1 MPFYRSEAR
10 MLSKNKKR
18 QVERLQQKKFRDQ
31 EGLFVA
37 EGTKLVGDFIHAGMQ
52 PRFVVATSIGI
63 QQIAEITSDTEF
75 CEVDERELKELSNLK
90 TPTQVIAIFDKPS
103 YNQDIA
109 STPKDLTLLLDRIQ
123 DPGNMGTIIR
133 TADWFGIER
142 IICSDTCV
150 DAFAPKV
157 VQATMGALARVAIV
171 ETDLAKLLKDN
182 FYGAQIPVYGT
193 FMNGESIYSTD
204 LQQDAYVIM
213 GNEGRGISEELWP
226 FITKKVSIPSY
237 PLGRTT
243 SESLNVAMA
252 TSVICS
258 EIRRRAI

>member
-1 MPFYRSEAR
+1 

-18 QVERLQQKKFRDQ
+18 EIERLQQKKFRDD

-37 EGTKLVGDFIHAGMQ
+37 EGAKLINDFMRGGMLPKYIVGTPTGIM
-52 PRFVVATSIGI
+52 ATENALSNS
-63 QQIAEITSDTEF
+63 QIY
-75 CEVDERELKELSNLK
+75 EVSEAELKELSILK
-90 TPTQVIAIFDKPS
+90 TPANVLGVYEKPTL
-103 YNQDIA
+103 NQNVTTIP
-109 STPKDLTLLLDRIQ
+109 SDLTLLLDRVQ

-157 VQATMGALARVAIV
+157 VQATMGALARVSVV
-171 ETDLAKLLKDN
+171 ETDLVQLLKAN
-182 FYGAQIPVYGT
+182 AEGERIPVYGT
-193 FMNGESIYSTD
+193 FMDGMSIYTSD
-204 LQQDAYVIM
+204 LQQIAYVIM

-226 FITKKVSIPSY
+226 YITNKISIPSY
-237 PLGRTT
+237 PAGRTT

-252 TSVICS
+252 TTVICS
-258 EIRRRAI
+258 EFRRRTI

>member
-1 MPFYRSEAR
+1 

-37 EGTKLVGDFIHAGMQ
+37 EGAKLIGDFVQAGMQ
-52 PRFVVATSIGI
+52 PRFVIATSPGI
-63 QQIAEITSDTEF
+63 QQITEIACKTEF
-75 CEVDERELKELSNLK
+75 YEVDERELRELSNLK
-90 TPTQVIAIFDKPS
+90 TPTQIIGIFDKPTH
-103 YNQDIA
+103 NQDIA
-109 STPKDLTLLLDRIQ
+109 TTPKDLTLLLDRIQ

-133 TADWFGIER
+133 TADWFGIVR

-157 VQATMGALARVAIV
+157 VQATMGALARVSIV
-171 ETDLAKLLKDN
+171 ETDLVKFLKDN
-182 FYGAQIPVYGT
+182 IDNSKIPVYGT

-204 LQQDAYVIM
+204 LQQNAFVIM

-226 FITKKVSIPSY
+226 YITKKVSIPSY

>member
-1 MPFYRSEAR
+1 

-18 QVERLQQKKFRDQ
+18 EIERLQQKKFRDS

-37 EGTKLVGDFIHAGMQ
+37 EGAKLINDFMRGGMFPKYIVGTPTGIM
-52 PRFVVATSIGI
+52 ATENALSNS
-63 QQIAEITSDTEF
+63 QIY
-75 CEVDERELKELSNLK
+75 EVSEAELKELSILK
-90 TPTQVIAIFDKPS
+90 TPANVLGVYEKPTL
-103 YNQDIA
+103 NQDITT
-109 STPKDLTLLLDRIQ
+109 SPSNLTLLLDRVQ

-157 VQATMGALARVAIV
+157 VQATMGALARVLVV
-171 ETDLAKLLKDN
+171 ETDLVQLLKAN
-182 FYGAQIPVYGT
+182 AKGERIPVYGT
-193 FMNGESIYSTD
+193 FMDGASIYASD
-204 LQQDAYVIM
+204 LQQIAYIIM

-226 FITKKVSIPSY
+226 YITNKISIPSY
-237 PLGRTT
+237 PAGRTT

-252 TSVICS
+252 TTVICS
-258 EIRRRAI
+258 EFRRRTI

>member
-1 MPFYRSEAR
+1 

-18 QVERLQQKKFRDQ
+18 QVERLQQKKFRDK

-37 EGTKLVGDFIHAGMQ
+37 EGAKLIGDFVHAGMQ
-52 PRFVVATSIGI
+52 PRFVVATSLGI
-63 QQIAEITSDTEF
+63 QQITEITCKTE
-75 CEVDERELKELSNLK
+75 CYEVDERELKELSNLK
-90 TPTQVIAIFDKPS
+90 TPTQSIGIFDKPTN
-103 YNQDIA
+103 NQDIA
-109 STPKDLTLLLDRIQ
+109 TSPKDLTLLLDRIQ

-157 VQATMGALARVAIV
+157 VQATMGALARVSIV
-171 ETDLAKLLKDN
+171 ETDLVKLLKDN
-182 FYGAQIPVYGT
+182 INDSKIPVYGT
-193 FMNGESIYSTD
+193 FMNGESIYATD
-204 LQQDAYVIM
+204 LQQDAFVIM

-226 FITKKVSIPSY
+226 YITKKVSIPSY
-237 PLGRTT
+237 PSGRTT